1 MALHQHLALVRNL
14 KRPTL
19 RIQLTLLYS
28 VLFLGLVA
36 AVLLASNL
44 LYGHSEQAAPGGA
57 PPQPGS
63 SSHAFDIGPALIGLA
78 AAAIA
83 LAGAWWLAGRIL
95 RPLNAITA
103 TAQEISATN
112 LNRRLGLTGPNDE
125 LTQLGSTL
133 DHLFGRLESSF
144 EAQRR
149 FVANASHELRTPLA
163 GQRTLLQVALADPAA
178 DATSLRTACEEAL
191 ELGDQQEQL
200 IEALLTLATSE
211 RGIER
216 WEQFD
221 LAQITRAAL
230 ASRRPEAERL
240 NLCIETALAA
250 APAAGDPRLVEL
262 LVTNL
267 IDNALRHN
275 VADGHV
281 EISTG
286 FARGRATIMVR
297 NSGPA
302 IPPGQIEQLFQPF
315 QRTGGRQVQRTDG
328 HGFGLAIVQAVVRAH
343 GAGIWP
349 HPRPGGGLD
358 IVVSF
363 AARWTGQTGSPEPAC
378 DDGPH
383 GCAAH
388 AGRTLRW
395 AARLRV

>member
-1 MALHQHLALVRNL
+1 MAWHQHVALVRNL

-28 VLFLGLVA
+28 VLFFGLLA

-44 LYGHSEQAAPGGA
+44 LYGHSERAAPPGT

-63 SSHAFDIGPALIGLA
+63 SSHAFDAGPALIGLA
-78 AAAIA
+78 AAAVA
-83 LAGAWWLAGRIL
+83 LAGAWWLAGRVL

-112 LNRRLGLTGPNDE
+112 LNRRLDLTGPNDE
-125 LTQLGSTL
+125 LTQLGSTM

-163 GQRTLLQVALADPAA
+163 GQRTLLQVALADPGAT
-178 DATSLRTACEEAL
+178 ATSLRAACEGAL
-191 ELGDQQEQL
+191 QLGDQQERL
-200 IEALLTLATSE
+200 IDALLTLATSE

-216 WEQFD
+216 WERFD
-221 LAQITRAAL
+221 LAQITETAL
-230 ASRRPEAERL
+230 TSRRHEAERQ
-240 NLCIETALAA
+240 NLRVESALTA
-250 APAAGDPRLVEL
+250 APATGDPRLVEL

-275 VADGHV
+275 VTGGHV

-302 IPPGQIEQLFQPF
+302 LPPSQIEQLFQPF
-315 QRTGGRQVQRTDG
+315 QRTGGRQIQRTDG
-328 HGFGLAIVQAVVRAH
+328 HGLGLAIVQAIVRVH

-349 HPRPGGGLD
+349 HPRPEGGLD

-363 AARWTGQTGSPEPAC
+363 GTPDASLV
-378 DDGPH
+378 H
-383 GCAAH
+383 
-388 AGRTLRW
+388 
-395 AARLRV
+395 

>member
-1 MALHQHLALVRNL
+1 MMLHQPVAFVRNL

-28 VLFLGLVA
+28 VLFLGLLA

-57 PPQPGS
+57 PLQPGS
-63 SSHAFDIGPALIGLA
+63 SGHTFDVGPALIGLA
-78 AAAIA
+78 ATVIA
-83 LAGAWWLAGRIL
+83 LAGAWWLAGRVL
-95 RPLNAITA
+95 RPLKAIST

-112 LNRRLGLTGPNDE
+112 LNRRLDLTGPNDE

-163 GQRTLLQVALADPAA
+163 GQRTLLQVALADP
-178 DATSLRTACEEAL
+178 DATPTSLRAACEEAL
-191 ELGDQQEQL
+191 QLGGQQEQL
-200 IEALLTLATSE
+200 IDALLTLATSE
-211 RGIER
+211 SGVER

-221 LAQITRAAL
+221 LARITETAL
-230 ASRRPEAERL
+230 TSRRPEAERQ
-240 NLCIETALAA
+240 NLRIESTLAA
-250 APAAGDPRLVEL
+250 APATGDPRLVEL

-275 VADGHV
+275 VTGGHV
-281 EISTG
+281 EIATG
-286 FARGRATIMVR
+286 FARGRATIMVQ

-302 IPPGQIEQLFQPF
+302 LPPGQIEQLFQPF
-315 QRTGGRQVQRTDG
+315 QRTGGRQLQRTDG
-328 HGFGLAIVQAVVRAH
+328 HGFGLAIVQAIVQAH

-349 HPRPGGGLD
+349 HPRPEGGLD

-363 AARWTGQTGSPEPAC
+363 AAPGNSP
-378 DDGPH
+378 
-383 GCAAH
+383 AH
-388 AGRTLRW
+388 C
-395 AARLRV
+395 

>member
-1 MALHQHLALVRNL
+1 MALPQRFALVRDL

-19 RIQLTLLYS
+19 RIQLTVLYS
-28 VLFLGLVA
+28 VLFLGLLA

-44 LYGHSEQAAPGGA
+44 LYGHSEQAAQAGT
-57 PPQPGS
+57 PPQLSGS
-63 SSHAFDIGPALIGLA
+63 SRTFDVGPALIGLA
-78 AAAIA
+78 ATAIA
-83 LAGAWWLAGRIL
+83 LAGAWWLAGRVL
-95 RPLNAITA
+95 RPLKAISV

-112 LNRRLGLTGPNDE
+112 LNRRLDLTGPNDE

-163 GQRTLLQVALADPAA
+163 GQRTLLQVALADP
-178 DATSLRTACEEAL
+178 DATAPSLRAACEEAL
-191 ELGDQQEQL
+191 QLGDRQEQL
-200 IEALLTLATSE
+200 IDALLTLATSE
-211 RGIER
+211 RGVER

-221 LAQITRAAL
+221 LAQITETAL
-230 ASRRPEAERL
+230 DSRRPDAERQ
-240 NLCIETALAA
+240 NLGIETALAA

-275 VADGHV
+275 VTGGHV

-286 FARGRATIMVR
+286 FARGRATIMVA
-297 NSGPA
+297 NSGPV
-302 IPPGQIEQLFQPF
+302 IPPGQIGQLFQPF
-315 QRTGGRQVQRTDG
+315 QRTGGRQIQHADG

-349 HPRPGGGLD
+349 HPRPEGGLD
-358 IVVSF
+358 VVVSF
-363 AARWTGQTGSPEPAC
+363 ADGS
-378 DDGPH
+378 
-383 GCAAH
+383 
-388 AGRTLRW
+388 T
-395 AARLRV
+395 